1 MPKVLL
7 GVRALLLGLIMVM
20 GAGLVEAEPRQ
31 RARSSTQSARLAP
44 ASADAF
50 RGVLD
55 RYCVTCHSDRLQTAG
70 LSLETADLQDVG
82 ANAEVW
88 EKVLLKLRTQEMP
101 PPARPRPSGETY
113 GAFAAWLETSID
125 RSAAAEPD
133 PGRPTVRRLTRTEY
147 ANAVRDLLAVEV
159 DGTALLPADDMAFG
173 FDNNA
178 DMQRLSSGLLER
190 YMSAASRIA
199 RLAVGDMSVRPGIQ
213 SYAVSRM
220 DTQAARASESLPFGT
235 RGGTVIRHHFPVDGE
250 YIVRIASRLGEGI
263 RPGPEPQQLE
273 VRLDGVQVQLF
284 TLERPPRDPDRP
296 RRRVPLQPLE
306 VRFAAT
312 AGPHVLG
319 VTFVER
325 MVAPEGVA
333 PAQLPVANITFG
345 GVRGAETRVG
355 RVEIEGPFNASALG
369 DTPSRRRIF
378 ICRPEGATSD
388 EPCAR
393 QLLTSLAHRA
403 YRRPVTDAD
412 LDKLLGVFRAG
423 RAEADS
429 FEVGIRWALER
440 ILIDPDFLYR
450 MEPDPVDVAAGV
462 PYRLTDLQLASRL
475 SFVLWNS
482 IPDDELLGVA
492 TEGRLR
498 GPGVLEAQVRRMLA
512 DPRSTTLATSFAG
525 QWLYLRNMRAVAPD
539 VNAFPEFDDNLRE
552 AFGRETELFV
562 EQQLRDDR
570 GVVELLTADHTFLN
584 ERLARHYGVPDVYGS
599 HFRRVPMSDNGR
611 RGLLGH
617 GSILTVTSYA
627 TRTSPVLRGKWLLEN
642 VLGAPPP
649 PPPPD
654 VPELDEHDTTAQ
666 PRSMRERME
675 QHRANPV
682 CASCHARMDP
692 LGFALENFDAI
703 GKWRTAEA
711 GTTIDAS
718 GELPDGASF
727 DGPTGLREMLAAR
740 DIEFVTTVTSR
751 LLTYALGRGVEYY
764 DMPAIRKIVHDAAA
778 SDYQWSSIILG
789 IVESIPFQ
797 MRRAAS

>member
-7 GVRALLLGLIMVM
+7 VGCSALLLGIA
-20 GAGLVEAEPRQ
+20 GAGLVQAEPGQ
-31 RARSSTQSARLAP
+31 HARPSAQSEDLAFR
-44 ASADAF
+44 SADTF

-55 RYCVTCHSDRLQTAG
+55 RYCVTCHSDRLQTAS
-70 LSLETADLQDVG
+70 LSLESVDLEHVG
-82 ANAEVW
+82 ANADIW

-101 PPARPRPSGETY
+101 PPARPRPPAETY
-113 GAFAAWLETSID
+113 GAFASWLETAID
-125 RSAAAEPD
+125 RAAAADPD

-147 ANAVRDLLAVEV
+147 ANAVRDLLAVEI
-159 DGTALLPADDMAFG
+159 DPQALLPADELAFG

-199 RLAVGDMSVRPGIQ
+199 RRAVGDRRVRPGIQ
-213 SYAVSRM
+213 VYTVSRM
-220 DTQAARASESLPFGT
+220 DTQSGRASEALPFGT

-250 YIVRIASRLGEGI
+250 YIVRVASHRGEGI
-263 RPGPEPQQLE
+263 RPGPELQQLE
-273 VRLDGVQVQLF
+273 VRLDGTQVHVF
-284 TLERPPRDPDRP
+284 TLERPPRDPDAPRRP
-296 RRRVPLQPLE
+296 RVPPQPLE
-306 VRFAAT
+306 ARFSAT
-312 AGPHVLG
+312 AGPHQVG

-325 MVAPEGVA
+325 MVAPEGVT
-333 PAQLPVANITFG
+333 PAQLPVANITFR

-355 RVEIEGPFNASALG
+355 RVEIEGPFNASGVG
-369 DTPSRRRIF
+369 DTPSRRRVF
-378 ICRPEGATSD
+378 TCRPDDIED
-388 EPCAR
+388 EEPCAR
-393 QLLTSLAHRA
+393 LLLASLARRA
-403 YRRPVTDAD
+403 YRRSVTGAD
-412 LDKLLGVFRAG
+412 LDVLLGVFRAG
-423 RAEADS
+423 RAEEDS
-429 FEVGIRWALER
+429 FEVGIQWALER
-440 ILIDPDFLYR
+440 VLIDPDFLYR
-450 MEPDPVDVAAGV
+450 MEPDPVDLAAGA
-462 PYRLTDLQLASRL
+462 PYRLTDVQLASRL
-475 SFVLWNS
+475 SFALWHS
-482 IPDDELLGVA
+482 IPDDELLDAA
-492 TEGRLR
+492 TAGRLR
-498 GPGVLEAQVRRMLA
+498 DPGVLETQVRRMLA
-512 DPRSTTLATSFAG
+512 DPRSSTLATSFAG
-525 QWLYLRNMRAVAPD
+525 QWLHLRNMRAVAPD

-552 AFGRETELFV
+552 AFRRETELFV
-562 EQQLRDDR
+562 EQQLREDR
-570 GVVELLTADHTFLN
+570 SVVELLTADHTFLN
-584 ERLARHYGVPDVYGS
+584 ERLARHYGVPGVYGS
-599 HFRRVPMSDNGR
+599 HFRRVPMSDDAR

-654 VPELDEHDTTAQ
+654 VPELEEHDATTQ

-703 GKWRTAEA
+703 GKWRSDEA
-711 GTTIDAS
+711 GSTIDAS

-740 DIEFVTTVTSR
+740 DTEFVTTVTSR

-764 DMPAIRKIVHDAAA
+764 DMPAIRKIVRDTAA
-778 SDYQWSSIILG
+778 SEYRWSSIILG
-789 IVESIPFQ
+789 IVDSVPFQ